1 MENRDPHHPVQ
12 PGSSEMSKAN
22 AAKKEKGAAFGNLGD
37 MMGMDGMS
45 SVLSAVSDAGRPS
58 FAIVHRSDIKVY
70 AQQRNKDEL
79 ETEEQTLDE
88 LGADMRQKG
97 ILQPLILCE
106 NEDGPEPWRLVAGER
121 RYHGSDIADIHDLP
135 SMCYGKLTEQQIKDI
150 QLAENIHRLNLSQLN
165 EAKVLKN
172 RLDDEFGGDVEA
184 LCTAISKSR
193 SWVSKRLALL
203 EMPEQTQRLVREGIT
218 ADIEVINQVRT
229 IEKINPEAAEETVN
243 TLKNEKGQ
251 KGANARETVK
261 AAKDKVK
268 PPKAPRKDK
277 NAPTNPENVATPRDE
292 SHKENGPVNDVP
304 PATLANDPALQA
316 LQEQFAQGAAQE
328 EQAEQDSDR
337 LPWEEP
343 EATGTESTQEPERE
357 PLDTSKVPALPPVQ
371 SLANAYAAIYEK
383 GADVKGVLSAMP
395 EEERDG
401 VENWLNSFYDAGV
414 DCENLALAVVQG
426 LRNGSFATEGHG
438 SFALVAFLSG
448 GEEGVKFNLLNIMG
462 TVKA

>member
-70 AQQRNKDEL
+70 AQQRDKDEL
-79 ETEEQTLDE
+79 ESEEQTLEE
-88 LGADMRQKG
+88 LGADMRKKG
-97 ILQPLILCE
+97 ILQPIILCE

-121 RYHGSDIADIHDLP
+121 RFRSSALAEIDDLP

-165 EAKVLKN
+165 EAKVLKG

-184 LCTAISKSR
+184 LCEAISKSR

-203 EMPEQTQRLVREGIT
+203 TMPEETQRLVRENIT
-218 ADIEVINQVRT
+218 ADIEVIGTVAT
-229 IEKINPEAAEETVN
+229 IEKIDPAAAKEVVN
-243 TLKNEKGQ
+243 TLKEEKGQ
-251 KGANARETVK
+251 KGANARNTVK

-268 PPKAPRKDK
+268 PPKKDK
-277 NAPTNPENVATPRDE
+277 NKPSNPENVATPRDE